1 MTMKLKRI
9 SKLVLSLAAIVVAHK
24 ALDTSIHIQKY
35 ELNSRKIR
43 NKIRIV
49 FLSDLHNNKFGE
61 QQKCLIEQIAEQ
73 KPDVILLGGDIYD
86 YVGDVHQ
93 STVLLSWLG
102 KHYPTYFV
110 TGNHELRMDHLE
122 GFKRLIREMNIEV
135 LEGDS
140 DELVIGDTH
149 VKIHG
154 VDDAKD
160 KRQFKKQLKHV
171 GKSLKQKDFNILL
184 SHRPEQVERYEEYP
198 FDLVLSGHAHGGQW
212 RLPGLINGLY
222 SPQQGFFPEYAGGE
236 YELNNGSTMIVSRGL
251 MVQNQRFPRIFNPPE
266 IVVVDL
272 HK

>member
-1 MTMKLKRI
+1 MTVKLKRL
-9 SKLVLSLAAIVVAHK
+9 SKIALSIAAIAVAHK
-24 ALDTSIHIQKY
+24 ALDTSIRIQKY
-35 ELNSRKIR
+35 ELNSRKVR

-61 QQKCLIEQIAEQ
+61 QQKHLIEQIAEQ
-73 KPDVILLGGDIYD
+73 KPDLVLLGGDIYD

-102 KHYPTYFV
+102 KHFPTYFV
-110 TGNHELRMDHLE
+110 TGNHELRMDHLQ

-140 DELVIGDTH
+140 KELVVGNSRLM
-149 VKIHG
+149 IHG
-154 VDDAKD
+154 VDDAKN
-160 KRQFKKQLKHV
+160 RREFKKQLKHV
-171 GKSLKQKDFNILL
+171 GKKLDTNDFNILL
-184 SHRPEQVERYEEYP
+184 SHRPEQVERYEKYA
-198 FDLVLSGHAHGGQW
+198 FDLILSGHAHGGQW
-212 RLPGLINGLY
+212 RLPGVINGLY
-222 SPQQGFFPEYAGGE
+222 SPQQGFFPEYAGGG
-236 YELNNGSTMIVSRGL
+236 YQLNNGSTMIVSRGL